1 MSQNRVFKRPMP
13 DAVVPRNSFDRSK
26 RVSLNLSF
34 GELVTCY
41 SNVALAG
48 SRWQLDVQSFF
59 RTAQLNTA
67 AFPRLKM
74 ETEFFCV
81 PIRYLWSY
89 WDNFKLGISDY
100 NSTTLAKVSDSF
112 GQQINN
118 PATVPAV
125 DLFRLYKLMDGGS
138 WLVSDTFNKICT
150 PMYGRYKNG
159 LFTSSFPSDSSE
171 YVQKQM
177 VNLLM
182 PAAYQKV
189 YYDHFRNTAYESNI
203 PWAYNLDYLTQ
214 DDRGLDGIT
223 DLELV
228 PIFTKRYV
236 NYRKDYF
243 QSIFPALNFVS
254 SSPNLTLNTIPSWI
268 QGAVFDNSNARTRV
282 EVGASATNPFQGA
295 SIIMQNS
302 DRTNSIFTA
311 QSVRALFALDKL
323 QRSSAYAPKHVK
335 QQYEARYGIK
345 FNDKN
350 SFESQRIGAFSTDI
364 AIGEVTSMANTGS
377 NGDPLGAIGGK
388 GVGGRD
394 ASKLLS
400 YNVEE
405 DSIIIGVCYAIPRTS
420 YDAYRFPAWSL
431 KISQNDFFIPEF
443 MNLGLRPMYNKEF
456 STIYYDSNGNM
467 KMQNSAGRNAALG
480 YTLPYMEYK
489 ADVDENYG
497 LFADK
502 DSELGQFVVHSN
514 LRSTAVVG
522 AGVSSDY
529 FKVKPAD
536 MNSIFVNQNDGT
548 ESTDQL
554 FGEITFRMPVSQNM
568 SVHGVP
574 SL

>member
-13 DAVVPRNSFDRSK
+13 DANVPRNSFDRSK
-26 RVSLNLSF
+26 RISLNLSF

-41 SNVALAG
+41 CNVALAG

-100 NSTTLAKVSDSF
+100 NSTALASVRDNF
-112 GQQINN
+112 GQPIAN
-118 PATVPAV
+118 PANVPAV
-125 DLFRLYKLMDGGS
+125 DLFRLYKLMDDNS
-138 WLVSDTFNKICT
+138 FLNDQNFNKICT
-150 PMYGRYKNG
+150 PMYGRYKKN
-159 LFTSSFPSDSSE
+159 LFSGTFPSDSSE

-177 VNLLM
+177 VSLIM

-203 PWAYNLDYLTQ
+203 PYAYNLDYLTQ
-214 DDRGLDGIT
+214 EDRSLDGIT
-223 DLELV
+223 DAELV
-228 PIFTKRYV
+228 PIFTKRFV

-243 QSIFPALNFVS
+243 QSIFPSLNFVS
-254 SSPNLTLNTIPSWI
+254 SSPSLPVNSIPSWV
-268 QGAVFDNSNARTRV
+268 QGALNASNPSV
-282 EVGASATNPFQGA
+282 
-295 SIIMQNS
+295 
-302 DRTNSIFTA
+302 SIFSNPGGFLNGTPSA
-311 QSVRALFALDKL
+311 LMGPAESGRTVFSTQTIRAMFALDKL

-345 FNDKN
+345 FSDNN
-350 SFESQRIGAFSTDI
+350 SFESQRIGSFSTEI

-377 NGDPLGAIGGK
+377 TGDPLGAIGGK

-394 ASKLLS
+394 ASELLS
-400 YNVEE
+400 YNVDE

-420 YDAYRFPAWSL
+420 YDAYRLPSWSTKL
-431 KISQNDFFIPEF
+431 TSNDFFIPEF
-443 MNLGLRPMYNKEF
+443 MNLGLRPMYTKEF
-456 STIYYDSNGNM
+456 SMIYYDSNGNL
-467 KMQNSAGRNAALG
+467 KMQTAAGRNAALG

-514 LRSTAVVG
+514 LRSSAVVG
-522 AGVSSDY
+522 SGVSSDY

-536 MNSIFVNQNDGT
+536 MNSIFVNQSDGT

>member
-1 MSQNRVFKRPMP
+1 MSKNRVFQRPMP
-13 DAVVPRNSFDRSK
+13 DANVPRNSFDRSK
-26 RVSLNLSF
+26 RISLNLSF

-41 SNVALAG
+41 CNVALAG

-100 NSTTLAKVSDSF
+100 NSTALSRSFDSF
-112 GQQINN
+112 GQIVSN
-118 PATVPAV
+118 PAIVSAV
-125 DLFRLYKLMDGGS
+125 DLFRLYKLMDGS
-138 WLVSDTFNKICT
+138 SFLIDQNFNKVCT
-150 PMYGRYKNG
+150 PMYGRYKKN
-159 LFTSSFPSDSSE
+159 LFSGTFPSDSSE

-177 VNLLM
+177 VSLIM

-189 YYDHFRNTAYESNI
+189 YYDHFRNTAYESNL

-214 DDRGLDGIT
+214 EERDQDGIS
-223 DLELV
+223 DAELV
-228 PIFTKRYV
+228 PIFTKRFV

-243 QSIFPALNFVS
+243 QSIFPSLNFVS
-254 SSPNLTLNTIPSWI
+254 SSPTLPLDSIPSWVS
-268 QGAVFDNSNARTRV
+268 GAFSSSSSGLRGIGSQSTYDGTVRGALYVSSNDITSFSV
-282 EVGASATNPFQGA
+282 Q
-295 SIIMQNS
+295 SI
-302 DRTNSIFTA
+302 
-311 QSVRALFALDKL
+311 RAMFALDKL

-345 FNDKN
+345 FSDKN
-350 SFESQRIGAFSTDI
+350 SFESERIAAFSTEI

-394 ASKLLS
+394 ASNLLS
-400 YNVEE
+400 YNVSE
-405 DSIIIGVCYAIPRTS
+405 DSVIIGVCYAIPRTS
-420 YDAYRFPAWSL
+420 YDSYRIPAWSMKL
-431 KISQNDFFIPEF
+431 SQNDFFIPEF

-456 STIYYDSNGNM
+456 SLIYYDSNGDM
-467 KMQNSAGRNAALG
+467 KMQTAAGRNAALG

-514 LRSTAVVG
+514 LRSAAVVG

-568 SVHGVP
+568 SIHGVP